1 MNRGAVLAVMAI
13 GTMLTVGAVAPGIAP
28 VVVATPD
35 SGSMVPTAGTD
46 SLVLVV
52 DTEPTVGDIALFETP
67 TRDRAVLHRLV
78 DRTPE
83 GDAFV
88 TKGDAN
94 AATDQTAGDP
104 PVSPDQVYG
113 TVPTILGQPI
123 VIPYAG
129 LVLTNPVFAFGV
141 WALLGMSL
149 LYTTTGGR
157 AVRETV
163 ASVPVR
169 VHVAVVAVAI
179 VVVVPVVSVAAP
191 ASASAEILTTTTAND
206 DDAAIVQPGEVGE
219 RTIAV
224 SSPVTWGLQTTAEV
238 EGDLRIES
246 VERDADGMQRV
257 TIVNE
262 PVDEPQVHRGTV
274 TVYSFPATL
283 PQPVLADLVDVHPF
297 LAGVASAL
305 PIGGTV
311 LVVALL
317 FIDPRLPLRASRSA
331 IQRRRRRKR
340 EDTPHID

>member
-1 MNRGAVLAVMAI
+1 MNRGAVFAVMALGI
-13 GTMLTVGAVAPGIAP
+13 VLTLGAVAPGVAP

-35 SGSMVPTAGTD
+35 SGSMVPTAGTH
-46 SLVLVV
+46 SLVVLL
-52 DTEPTVGDIALFETP
+52 DTEPTVGEIALFETP

-94 AATDQTAGDP
+94 AATDQAAGDP

-113 TVPTILGQPI
+113 TVPTLLGQPL

-129 LVLTNPVFAFGV
+129 LVLTNPVFAFGI

-149 LYTTTGGR
+149 LYTTTGGQV
-157 AVRETV
+157 VRETV

-169 VHVAVVAVAI
+169 VHVVVLAVAI
-179 VVVVPVVSVAAP
+179 MVVIPVVSVAAP
-191 ASASAEILTTTTAND
+191 ASVEAEILTTTTATEENP
-206 DDAAIVQPGEVGE
+206 AIVQPGEVGE
-219 RTIAV
+219 RTIEV
-224 SSPVTWGLQTTAEV
+224 SSPVIWGLQTTAEV
-238 EGDLRIES
+238 EGDLRIRS
-246 VERDADGMQRV
+246 VEPGDGGTRKV
-257 TIVNE
+257 TVVNE
-262 PVDEPQVHRGTV
+262 PADGPRVHRGTV

-283 PQPVLADLVDVHPF
+283 PEPVLAELVDVHPV
-297 LAGVASAL
+297 LAGFASAL

-311 LVVALL
+311 LVGALL
-317 FIDPRLPLRASRSA
+317 FIDPRLPLRASRKA

-340 EDTPHID
+340 TDTPHLD